1 MEKIILTTFT
11 DPMMGLSYEQEPV
24 YEKLVAH
31 FGDRLIFHYVM
42 SGLVRDVSDFMVP
55 EERALPAEEGI
66 RLYNRRLAQIY
77 KEEEAIGGLPINM
90 DGFHLFDA
98 DHRSSYPLCMAYKAA
113 ELCCPEKAFAFLL
126 KLRRATIVETRQT
139 TKTDELISVAAEAG
153 LDQEQF
159 RLFFEDGRTS
169 AAFQKDLALTQSL
182 GIRQLPTVLIEG
194 RDKRLLVSG
203 MASYDAF
210 VNLDRQAESLSTAKR
225 RCTAFRAALF
235 SCSAPAAAIG

>member
-1 MEKIILTTFT
+1 MLTGDTMEKIIFTTFT

-24 YEKLVAH
+24 YEKLAAH
-31 FGDRLIFHYVM
+31 FGDRLVFHYVM

-66 RLYNRRLAQIY
+66 RLYNRRLARIY
-77 KEEEAIGGLPINM
+77 KGEEAIGGLPINM

-98 DHRSSYPLCMAYKAA
+98 DHRSSYPLCLAYKAA
-113 ELCCPEKAFAFLL
+113 ELCGPEKAFSFLL

-139 TKTDELISVAAEAG
+139 TRTDELIAVAADAG
-153 LDQEQF
+153 LDPEQF
-159 RLFFEDGRTS
+159 RMCFEDGR
-169 AAFQKDLALTQSL
+169 AAEAFQKDLERTQSL

-203 MASYDAF
+203 MESYDAF
-210 VNLDRQAESLSTAKR
+210 VNLIDKLKV
-225 RCTAFRAALF
+225 
-235 SCSAPAAAIG
+235 

>member
-1 MEKIILTTFT
+1 MANLLKVLTGDAMEKIILTTFT

-24 YEKLVAH
+24 YEKLAAH
-31 FGDRLIFHYVM
+31 FGDRLVFHYVM

-77 KEEEAIGGLPINM
+77 KGEEAIGGLPINM

-113 ELCCPEKAFAFLL
+113 ELCCPEKALAFLL

-139 TKTDELISVAAEAG
+139 TRTDELIAVAADAG
-153 LDQEQF
+153 LDPEQF
-159 RLFFEDGRTS
+159 RICFEDGR
-169 AAFQKDLALTQSL
+169 AAEAFQKDLELTRSL

-194 RDKRLLVSG
+194 GEKSLLVSG
-203 MASYDAF
+203 MASYDTF
-210 VNLDRQAESLSTAKR
+210 ISLIDKLDA
-225 RCTAFRAALF
+225 
-235 SCSAPAAAIG
+235 

>member
-159 RLFFEDGRTS
+159 RIFFEDGRTS

>member
-159 RLFFEDGRTS
+159 RIFFEDGRTS
-169 AAFQKDLALTQSL
+169 ASFQKDLALTQSL